1 MADVVAIL
9 KEEEK
14 ALEKR
19 LYALQS
25 AIEALEG
32 GVAKDVKRA
41 VKRGKEMSAA
51 TKAKLS
57 KAAKARWA
65 KIKKAAG

>member
-19 LYALQS
+19 LYALQA

-32 GVAKDVKRA
+32 GVAKTVKKA
-41 VKRGKEMSAA
+41 VKRTMSAA
-51 TKAKLS
+51 TKRKLS
-57 KAAKARWA
+57 LAAKARWA
-65 KIKKAAG
+65 KIKKG

>member
-9 KEEEK
+9 KAEEK

-32 GVAKDVKRA
+32 GDKKEPS
-41 VKRGKEMSAA
+41 RGKRTMSAA
-51 TKAKLS
+51 TKRKLS
-57 KAAKARWA
+57 LAAKARWA
-65 KIKKAAG
+65 KVKKTSKVHL

>member
-1 MADVVAIL
+1 MADVVAML

-32 GVAKDVKRA
+32 GVKKTT
-41 VKRGKEMSAA
+41 KPGRGKMSAA
-51 TKAKLS
+51 TRRPGIRS
-57 KAAKARWA
+57 KRAFTLNCV
-65 KIKKAAG
+65 